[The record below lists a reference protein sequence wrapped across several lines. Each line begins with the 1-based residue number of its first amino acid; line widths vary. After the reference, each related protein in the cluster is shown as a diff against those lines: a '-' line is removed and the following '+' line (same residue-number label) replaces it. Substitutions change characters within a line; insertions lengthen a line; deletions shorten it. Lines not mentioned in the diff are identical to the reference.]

1 MSDNNQR
8 NFPLTGIRIVDLT
21 TVIAGPVATRVLAQ
35 LGAEVIKV
43 EVPWGRAIGN
53 IAMHTDVPGEL
64 RPYNK
69 VASFNEVNRGKRSI
83 AIDLVGTHVNKYSFG
98 TVETCCLKKIVCPVG
113 IHLEIYAWYL
123 GRLVV

>member
-21 TVIAGPVATRVLAQ
+21 NVIAGPVSTRVLAQ

-64 RPYNK
+64 RTYGRGAT
-69 VASFNEVNRGKRSI
+69 VNEGHRSKRS
-83 AIDLVGTHVNKYSFG
+83 HVMI
-98 TVETCCLKKIVCPVG
+98 L
-113 IHLEIYAWYL
+113 A
-123 GRLVV
+123 